1 MLSFTIFHSECADDI
16 PADTS
21 NVDPAN
27 SDPWL
32 TGGCS
37 VVLKEADEPAIGHA
51 TSAASDRRVVDD
63 VDDTFLAYV
72 SIRGVCAITAR
83 VDARFGTQTAT
94 GTQHKGRHAIDGH
107 DLPDSCAEAV
117 YRSYLGHRGRM
128 VGFATF
134 VALH

>member
-1 MLSFTIFHSECADDI
+1 MRPFTIFHSDCADDI
-16 PADTS
+16 PANTS

-63 VDDTFLAYV
+63 VDDAFLAYV
-72 SIRGVCAITAR
+72 SIRSECAITAR

-94 GTQHKGRHAIDGH
+94 QHKGRRAMDGN
-107 DLPDSCAEAV
+107 DLPDSCAKAV
-117 YRSYLGHRGRM
+117 LRS
-128 VGFATF
+128 
-134 VALH
+134 